1 MKRRSRTGG
10 WHPKDIGEAV
20 REQVA
25 RFGPD
30 AALGPIVRAW
40 PEAVGEAIADN
51 AWPARIARD
60 GTLHVATSSS
70 VWAFELT
77 ALEATMV
84 ERLRA
89 SLGDA
94 APPEIVFAAGRL
106 PERGPRPGGRRKG
119 RLRWPVPDELRE
131 AGEELAAGI
140 ESEPLREAVAR
151 AAAASLALSVQPAR
165 TTGGSDTLAGVQK

>member
-1 MKRRSRTGG
+1 MRRRSRTGA
-10 WHPKDIGEAV
+10 WHPNAIGDAV

-30 AALGPIVRAW
+30 AALGPLVRAW

-60 GTLHVATSSS
+60 GTLLVHTSSS

-84 ERLRA
+84 EQLRA

-94 APPEIVFAAGRL
+94 APAAIRFAPGRL
-106 PERGPRPGGRRKG
+106 PERGPHPEQADPAPP
-119 RLRWPVPDELRE
+119 LAVSRE
-131 AGEELAAGI
+131 HEEAAQEIAAGI

-151 AAAASLALSVQPAR
+151 AAAASLARSEAR
-165 TTGGSDTLAGVQK
+165 PDDRPL